1 MTRWNIRRRLIAA
14 FLLLILLSLSLL
26 GGYILWYFYQHNLET
41 LNDNLL
47 TNAQITEQL
56 IEDSMAGPLEKAA
69 LDTQIKE
76 AAVKNHIRITII
88 DNSGAVLADSW
99 ENPAAMDNHL
109 NRPEVAAA
117 LAGNNGKSTRY
128 STTLAQN
135 SLYVAVP
142 IIKNTE
148 ILGVIRMASTLAQ
161 VEAAFSEIKSALITA
176 ILFTSLL
183 SVGMGIK
190 LARNFTAPME
200 TITSAARKMADGKL
214 DERVHINT
222 NDEFQLLAHT
232 LNNLSSSLED
242 KIAQIVAESKKLELI
257 LHNMDNAVFLLDR
270 YGRVTTANKMAGE
283 VFNLTPAMLG
293 RHNIHVI
300 GSSFFDHAVHE
311 AIAKNKHQVIDL
323 KTSLDGQK
331 RVFQVFLAPVTAA
344 SNDVIH
350 LLAVFHDITALQ
362 ELNDRQAEFIANAS
376 HELSTPLTSIKGF
389 AETLLDG
396 AIKDP
401 EISPKFV
408 SIILNEA
415 ERMHRLVK
423 DLLQL
428 AKLDSDEYRR
438 QIALESV
445 ELAPLM
451 AKVIQELTPQ
461 AQRKKINLQ
470 MEPTD
475 DNIFAAAH
483 HDWLK
488 QVLVNIV
495 DNGIKY
501 TPDGGSVLLNC
512 RRQDQKAVIIVQDS
526 GMGIPAKDLP
536 LIFER
541 FYRVDR
547 ARSRTAGGTGLG
559 LSIVKFIVD
568 MLGGQIDVQSK
579 VDVGTTFIITLP
591 LAAKELTKD

>member
-242 KIAQIVAESKKLELI
+242 KIAQIVAESK
-257 LHNMDNAVFLLDR
+257 
-270 YGRVTTANKMAGE
+270 
-283 VFNLTPAMLG
+283 
-293 RHNIHVI
+293 
-300 GSSFFDHAVHE
+300 
-311 AIAKNKHQVIDL
+311 
-323 KTSLDGQK
+323 
-331 RVFQVFLAPVTAA
+331 
-344 SNDVIH
+344 
-350 LLAVFHDITALQ
+350 
-362 ELNDRQAEFIANAS
+362 
-376 HELSTPLTSIKGF
+376 
-389 AETLLDG
+389 
-396 AIKDP
+396 
-401 EISPKFV
+401 
-408 SIILNEA
+408 
-415 ERMHRLVK
+415 
-423 DLLQL
+423 
-428 AKLDSDEYRR
+428 
-438 QIALESV
+438 
-445 ELAPLM
+445 
-451 AKVIQELTPQ
+451 
-461 AQRKKINLQ
+461 
-470 MEPTD
+470 
-475 DNIFAAAH
+475 
-483 HDWLK
+483 
-488 QVLVNIV
+488 
-495 DNGIKY
+495 
-501 TPDGGSVLLNC
+501 
-512 RRQDQKAVIIVQDS
+512 
-526 GMGIPAKDLP
+526 
-536 LIFER
+536 
-541 FYRVDR
+541 
-547 ARSRTAGGTGLG
+547 
-559 LSIVKFIVD
+559 
-568 MLGGQIDVQSK
+568 
-579 VDVGTTFIITLP
+579 
-591 LAAKELTKD
+591 